1 MTSFHRIADSGYS
14 RLTPLVGAEQVHSGC
29 WGEYVASPVHDC
41 VRRACR
47 LVVRRSPHAHAHAAA
62 PDVDDSAAAAAAA
75 AATAASSPAEERKCG
90 DGVDSACE
98 ESPAAGAGSPHAY
111 VGHAPA
117 APAPA
122 ATAVTDDDVVDS
134 DDGTGT
140 SSVAADCVTESSAV
154 TYVEET
160 GVSLGSGASTLARVG
175 AGGTDPSK
183 SWLGPQI

>member
-1 MTSFHRIADSGYS
+1 MCIADSGYS
-14 RLTPLVGAEQVHSGC
+14 RLTPLVGAEQVRGGC

-75 AATAASSPAEERKCG
+75 TAASSPAEERKCG

-98 ESPAAGAGSPHAY
+98 ESPAAGAGSPHADE
-111 VGHAPA
+111 GHAA
-117 APAPA
+117 ASAAAPA

-134 DDGTGT
+134 DDDTAT

-154 TYVEET
+154 TYVGEKLE
-160 GVSLGSGASTLARVG
+160 
-175 AGGTDPSK
+175 
-183 SWLGPQI
+183 